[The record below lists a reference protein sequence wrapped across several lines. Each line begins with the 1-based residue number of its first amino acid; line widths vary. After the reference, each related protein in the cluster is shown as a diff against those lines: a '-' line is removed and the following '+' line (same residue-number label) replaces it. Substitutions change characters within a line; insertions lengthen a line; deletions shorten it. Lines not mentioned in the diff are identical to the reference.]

1 MTEDPLQVRSVGLW
15 RLRRS
20 GFLLPAPC
28 VAAAITIS
36 QERLPGKQ
44 AEKPGDGGTVGDP
57 PSSAP
62 IHNERVPD
70 DD

>member
-1 MTEDPLQVRSVGLW
+1 MTDDPLMVRDPDLW
-15 RLRRS
+15 RLRRA
-20 GFLLPAPC
+20 GFLPVSPIT
-28 VAAAITIS
+28 AASITIS

-62 IHNERVPD
+62 IHNEGSRR
-70 DD
+70 